1 MEQKRLI
8 LCIDQVEACE
18 IMEIL
23 FRRVGFQVMSLQSA
37 KDALSLAQQHY
48 FSAVVSEYLLD
59 DIKVEE
65 FCLELKKHRP
75 ELPLIFYTTESREEH
90 KERGLSAGAKAYLV
104 KPNDI
109 DYIEKTVMDFALV

>member
-8 LCIDQVEACE
+8 LCIDQVESCE

-23 FRRVGFQVMSLQSA
+23 FRNVGFQVMSLQSA
-37 KDALSLAQQHY
+37 KEALELAQQQC

-59 DIKVEE
+59 DFSGAE
-65 FCLELKKHRP
+65 FCSELKKHQP
-75 ELPLIFYTTESREEH
+75 ELPLIFYSAESRNVH

-104 KPNDI
+104 KPDDI
-109 DYIEKTVMDFALV
+109 HHIEKTVMDFALV